1 MTESFF
7 AEVMKLRRRPAM
19 WVLLS
24 LWFAMALA
32 FGYVI
37 PYLVYQNPPS
47 GGAGV
52 DRQQLLASLVPAGWL
67 GNVVSGFPLFGAA
80 MVLIAGILVVGSE
93 FGWNTMGT
101 LMTQRPRRL
110 EVLSGKLGALAVL
123 VALFELVVF
132 APGALASA
140 IIARALDAPVDWPHA
155 TEMLRVFAGGFLI
168 LGAWAAIGVA
178 LAVLFRSTALPVGLG
193 LVWLLVI
200 ESLVNGFGDQLSALG
215 SLRQALPGTTGG
227 SLAASFASNLPDTP
241 GVSAVTGP
249 VHAVVVLLVWGIASI
264 VLASVFLRRRDV
276 T

>member
-7 AEVMKLRRRPAM
+7 AEVMKLRRRPAV
-19 WVLLS
+19 WVLLAV
-24 LWFAMALA
+24 WFAMALA
-32 FGYVI
+32 FGYLI
-37 PYLVYQNPPS
+37 PYLIYQNPPS
-47 GGAGV
+47 DGAGI
-52 DRQQLLASLVPAGWL
+52 DRQELLASLVPAGWL

-80 MVLIAGILVVGSE
+80 MILIAGILVIGSE
-93 FGWNTMGT
+93 FGWNTLGT
-101 LMTQRPRRL
+101 VMTQRPSRL
-110 EVLSGKLGALAVL
+110 QVLSGKLGALAVL
-123 VALFELVVF
+123 VALFEVVVF

-140 IIARALDAPVDWPHA
+140 IVARALDAPADWPQA

-168 LGAWAAIGVA
+168 LAAWAAIGVA
-178 LAVLFRSTALPVGLG
+178 LAVLFRSTPLPIGLG

-241 GVSAVTGP
+241 GVSTVTGP